1 MYRAPASSSGAAGFL
16 MLIFL
21 LWGALYVSGCTDT
34 PSDLG
39 FDELPPMEDVEIEMA
54 TDPDLTA
61 ALIEDVSSSMSANMT
76 AAAAVE
82 ISTADSLFNE
92 ARVELTRGDY
102 ERVRSLGDRARDALG
117 RALARGRDRSSL
129 DDFIDRVRDVRR
141 LLAAGDTVDFDRPSD
156 LARDIDRF
164 LDDATDA
171 RDRGDDVTAG
181 KRVIDAHRRTD
192 RSRVRRHDG
201 DPEKHAKLVVV
212 MAEKA
217 VGLANRL
224 LNGTEISEHQQHL
237 LDTAAR
243 LAAASA
249 EAFQNGHF
257 RRAII
262 FGHKAVSVSLM
273 AVIRPDRVTDDRIRA
288 LTDVASSEF
297 QVLID
302 LAEAELEAAKAA
314 LELDPNEFFEKLL
327 TRAVAA
333 FETGVE
339 HIENGHPRGI
349 QLIWR
354 AAVAGAVIAG

>member
-1 MYRAPASSSGAAGFL
+1 MYRAPASRTGAAGYV
-16 MLIFL
+16 MLIVV
-21 LWGALYVSGCTDT
+21 LWGVLYLAGCTDT
-34 PSDLG
+34 PSDPN
-39 FDELPPMEDVEIEMA
+39 FDSIPPMEDVEIEMA

-61 ALIEDVSSSMSANMT
+61 ALVEDVSSSMSANMT

-102 ERVRSLGDRARDALG
+102 ERVRALGDRARDALG

-164 LDDATDA
+164 MDDATNA
-171 RDRGDDVTAG
+171 RDRGDDVAAG
-181 KRVIDAHRRTD
+181 QRIIDAHRRTD

-201 DPEKHAKLVVV
+201 DPEKGARLVVA
-212 MAEKA
+212 MAEVA
-217 VGLANRL
+217 VELATRL
-224 LNGTEISEHQQHL
+224 LDGLEISERKQHL

-273 AVIRPDRVTDDRIRA
+273 AVIRPDQVTDDRIRA

-314 LELDPNEFFEKLL
+314 LELEPNEFFEKLL

-339 HIENGHPRGI
+339 HLTNGHPRGI

-354 AAVAGAVIAG
+354 AAVVGAVIAG